1 MLVVVCTSLMA
12 SAQTAVKGN
21 VTDEKGEPIIGASI
35 QIKGEQ
41 GGAVTDL
48 NGNYKINNVG
58 NNAVLVFSYVGY
70 STQNVPVGGRSTI
83 NVKMKEDRELLDEV
97 VVVGYAVGTKRTIS
111 GAVDRVGK
119 EDMNKGIITS
129 AADALKGKVAGVVIS
144 QSGGDP
150 MGTTNIRVR
159 GTSSLSGGNDPL
171 VIIDG
176 VFSDMTMFSALA
188 PGDIESMT
196 ILKDA
201 SETAQYGSRGAAG
214 VIVVTTTK
222 GKTGVTSLNYN
233 GQFGINTVFKN
244 IEMLSATADRLG
256 LTYTDMKGNTNWLD
270 EIERSVGITQNH
282 NIAFSTGNENGSMR
296 ASLGFVQRQGALNNS
311 DMKNFTAKL
320 DGVQYAFNKKLKLE
334 HPI

>member
-1 MLVVVCTSLMA
+1 MTNNNSFVRRLCLLLVVVCTSLMA

-244 IEMLSATADRLG
+244 IEM
-256 LTYTDMKGNTNWLD
+256 
-270 EIERSVGITQNH
+270 
-282 NIAFSTGNENGSMR
+282 
-296 ASLGFVQRQGALNNS
+296 
-311 DMKNFTAKL
+311 
-320 DGVQYAFNKKLKLE
+320 
-334 HPI
+334 